1 MLDEIF
7 VYIIVKNLRIGD
19 GVFVCFIIRALLI
32 GQLAAGY
39 IQLEFGYF
47 VCIKF
52 FDDGRIILLIDRLIH
67 IDNGKN
73 ANKNEY
79 RN

>member
-1 MLDEIF
+1 MLNEIF

-32 GQLAAGY
+32 GQLAAGN
-39 IQLEFGYF
+39 IQLKLAYF

-73 ANKNEY
+73 ANKNKY